1 MSAPNFNR
9 MNCDMPL
16 IVGGLYCEDDFDFD
30 VAWDNAMWK
39 INKFA
44 EENNLQFYSLGLQ
57 SGRYEGFQFQVYEIY
72 ANEFDL
78 DQESPYCIDNETA
91 KNYFGMYRS
100 QVLRKAE
107 AERRKIEK
115 WLENLDNLGEGFE
128 WLVCTAIFSNG
139 EAIYD
144 RHDNK
149 RAQLKSKLL
158 SA

>member
-1 MSAPNFNR
+1 MSAPNYNR

-16 IVGGLYCEDDFDFD
+16 IVGGMNCRDDIDFD
-30 VAWDNAMWK
+30 VAWDNAMWR

-44 EENNLQFYSLGLQ
+44 QENDLQFYSISIQ

-72 ANEFDL
+72 ENEFDL
-78 DQESPYCIDNETA
+78 DKDSRYCIDNETA
-91 KNYFGMYRS
+91 KSYFGMYRS

-107 AERRKIEK
+107 AEWRKIEK
-115 WLENLDNLGEGFE
+115 WLKNLERLNEGYE

-149 RAQLKSKLL
+149 RAQLKNALL
-158 SA
+158 SP